1 MLQKTISILNLLIMS
16 SLILVFEHIAQF
28 SFFGFLYPWISLI
41 LISFVI
47 YFILT
52 VPFFFKKPRGFT
64 VLLLGILFVSMQL
77 LTATPDN
84 FKNSVIFISF
94 LVIVLIVTKNSDPKK
109 LRDFIR
115 IITYCCLANLI
126 YAIYSITLGD
136 ASFGRTFRVGGLDQ
150 TPVLFGYNMLLGF
163 WLVLINSIVETDSN
177 KPNSKLDEYFAYAF
191 IIGIFLSQSRGAIA
205 GLIAGI
211 IVVFFFTKNKRK
223 KTFYYKGI
231 AILSI
236 VLITGLLFPLFYWDI
251 LGLNRVFGTIK
262 FFSQEA
268 RFHMWADMLRV
279 YYDQLSILKL
289 LFGGGQGFGTS
300 LIGRGVHSDHLK
312 ILFDFGIVGLLLFYF
327 MVLSSLRLVKEFNIY
342 LIGFVV
348 STFVS
353 GIFYVNFGS
362 ITNSFSY
369 ILVLITLFN
378 YNKSKIKKS

>member
-1 MLQKTISILNLLIMS
+1 MFQKIKSILNKMIMG
-16 SLILVFEHIAQF
+16 SLILVFEHISHF
-28 SFFGFLYPWISLI
+28 SFFGFMYPWIGLI
-41 LISFVI
+41 LISFIV
-47 YFILT
+47 YFALT
-52 VPFFFKKPRGFT
+52 MPIFFKRPK
-64 VLLLGILFVSMQL
+64 GISAVIIGLLFVFIHSF
-77 LTATPDN
+77 TATPEI
-84 FKNSVIFISF
+84 FRITLIFISF
-94 LVIVLIVTKNSDPKK
+94 LTIILVVTKNSDPKK

-115 IITYCCLANLI
+115 IITYCCLANLM
-126 YAIYSITLGD
+126 YAIYSIILGD
-136 ASFGRTFRVGGLDQ
+136 VPIGATFRIGGLDQ

-177 KPNSKLDEYFAYAF
+177 KPSSKLDEYFAYAF

-205 GLIAGI
+205 GLITGI
-211 IVVFFFTKNKRK
+211 IVVFFFSK
-223 KTFYYKGI
+223 KKIKKIFYIKGFV
-231 AILSI
+231 ILSI
-236 VLITGLLFPLFYWDI
+236 IVITALFFPLLYWDI
-251 LGLNRVFGTIK
+251 FGLYRVFGTVK

-289 LFGGGQGFGTS
+289 LFGSGQGSGTG

-312 ILFDFGIVGLLLFYF
+312 ILFDFGVIGLLLFYY

-348 STFVS
+348 STLIS

-369 ILVLITLFN
+369 ILVLIVLFN
-378 YNKSKIKKS
+378 FNKSKIKKL